1 MRHRLLVLCLLVLS
15 ACYAPHPALDATLE
29 EALAALDN
37 VLDSSDMYANEK
49 EARIDSLRQLIPFAG
64 SDRQLYDIYDS
75 LFAEY
80 EMWNS
85 DSALFYAHRKE
96 LLAENIGTS
105 SLINDAAADIAS
117 RYITSGMYLDA
128 LELISNTDRRTS
140 SFFLQD
146 PTRNLLLYEIYHNL
160 VISFN
165 DRYAHSKNREL
176 EKLYLEKGFQYLDK
190 NSIEYLI
197 YLSKSMI
204 ADGNGGQLVI
214 ILRNKITDSSLKT
227 HDKAILHYW
236 MGTAYESMG
245 DTRNAFLC
253 YIISAQED
261 IACANREY
269 GSLIRVTQLCYEH
282 GLTERSFRYI
292 NRCHKDALIADAKRR
307 QNQIGK
313 SLYDIGLA
321 YEQASKKQK
330 SEIVLLNYTLVLI
343 VLMLVSAIVLLK
355 VYNNKLT
362 HAYNVISDNM
372 SVIDKATR
380 ANKVYLARFF
390 SMFSN
395 HIDALERYRSRLRKL
410 AKKMD
415 MDIMQQ
421 ELRSDVFIDEELSNM
436 YDVFDKT
443 FLGLF
448 PTFIEELNKLL
459 RPEAQIPK
467 NLQDG
472 KLTNE
477 IRVLALIKL
486 GMTESRQIA
495 NFLRLSTT
503 TVFNYRVK
511 YRNAALHDRDT
522 FEERLRADNRTRI
535 SLRSQNDL

>member
-1 MRHRLLVLCLLVLS
+1 MRHRLFVLCLMVLS
-15 ACYAPHPALDATLE
+15 ACSAAHPELDATLE
-29 EALAALDN
+29 EALAALDS
-37 VLDSSDMYANEK
+37 VLDSADIYANEK
-49 EARIDSLRQLIPFAG
+49 EAHIDSLRQLIPFARN
-64 SDRQLYDIYDS
+64 DRQLYDIYDS
-75 LFAEY
+75 LFDEY
-80 EMWNS
+80 EMWDS

-96 LLAENIGTS
+96 LLAENLGTPL
-105 SLINDAAADIAS
+105 LINDATADIAS

-140 SFFLQD
+140 SFFRQD
-146 PTRNLLLYEIYHNL
+146 PSRYLLLYDIYHNL

-165 DRYAHSKNREL
+165 DKYAHSKNREL
-176 EKLYLEKGFQYLDK
+176 ERAYLEKGVQNLNK
-190 NSIEYLI
+190 NDINYFI

-204 ADGNGGQLVI
+204 ADGSSGQLVI
-214 ILRNKITDSSLKT
+214 ILRNKLTDGRLTT

-245 DTRNAFLC
+245 DTPNAFLC
-253 YIISAQED
+253 YIISARED

-269 GSLIRVTQLCYEH
+269 GSLIHVAQLCHEY

-307 QNQIGK
+307 LNQIGK
-313 SLYDIGLA
+313 SLFDIGLA
-321 YEQASKKQK
+321 YEQLSKKQK
-330 SEIVLLNYTLVLI
+330 SVIVFLNFSLVLI
-343 VLMLVSAIVLLK
+343 ALMLVNAIVWLK

-372 SVIDKATR
+372 SAIDEATR

-410 AKKMD
+410 AKQMD
-415 MDIMQQ
+415 MDAMQQ
-421 ELRSDVFIDEELSNM
+421 ELRSDIFIDEELSNM

-448 PTFIEELNKLL
+448 PTFIEEVNELL
-459 RPEAQIPK
+459 RPEARIQK

-522 FEERLRADNRTRI
+522 FEESLRANTRTRL
-535 SLRSQNDL
+535 SLR